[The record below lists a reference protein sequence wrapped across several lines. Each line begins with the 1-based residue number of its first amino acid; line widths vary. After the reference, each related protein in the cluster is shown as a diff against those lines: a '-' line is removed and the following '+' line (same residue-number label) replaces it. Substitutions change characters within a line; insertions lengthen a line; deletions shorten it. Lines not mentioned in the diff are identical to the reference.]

1 MNSVRHILIV
11 LLFASSLLAGTLDPT
26 FSTCL
31 PVTVKWNQPVESAL
45 DATFKGAGF
54 VSTVSGQTLA
64 GDYRS
69 DGVSACAATWW
80 GAYGQNEPDFSD
92 IDTFTVSFYSAN
104 AGLPDTLI
112 TSYTGQAA
120 RIGAGVN
127 QAGQNVYFYGAGLI
141 GLFAELAGSD
151 YFLSIVHTGHASW
164 QWHSTP
170 VFYGA
175 DPAAGP
181 AWTPHPISSSTT
193 NCLPAGRTTWRS
205 SSGRP
210 RSRAPGR

>member
-1 MNSVRHILIV
+1 
-11 LLFASSLLAGTLDPT
+11 
-26 FSTCL
+26 
-31 PVTVKWNQPVESAL
+31 VESAL

-181 AWTPHPISSSTT
+181 AWTPHPISFFDDE
-193 NCLPAGRTTWRS
+193 LLA
-205 SSGRP
+205 
-210 RSRAPGR
+210 SRAHDLAFQLWAAPEPGTWALIALGLAGLAARRRIQ